1 MKITTP
7 QDIINAVSNGLLR
20 LSHSSL
26 ARGYE
31 SRRGQGSV
39 APYEGRFGSGYIHRQ
54 PNMTSTQYV
63 HVTYYIADASNA

>member
-7 QDIINAVSNGLLR
+7 QDIINAVSAGLLR
-20 LSHSSL
+20 PSHSSL

-54 PNMTSTQYV
+54 PNFESTRYM
-63 HVTYYIADASNA
+63 HVTYYLTA